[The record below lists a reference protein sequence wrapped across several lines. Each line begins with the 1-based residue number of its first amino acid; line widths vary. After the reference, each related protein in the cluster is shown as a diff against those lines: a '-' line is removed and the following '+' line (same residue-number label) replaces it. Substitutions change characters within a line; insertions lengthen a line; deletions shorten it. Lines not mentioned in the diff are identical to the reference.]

1 MLEIIGLIALAL
13 LGLFLTVAG
22 AAGFIGATV
31 FGSVHKSDYG
41 VPLVAAVIGVAILC
55 GAAYLSPFTL
65 TFERT
70 AQAANQGALNGQ

>member
-31 FGSVHKSDYG
+31 FGSVNKSDYG
-41 VPLVAAVIGVAILC
+41 VPLVAAVIGVAIIC

-70 AQAANQGALNGQ
+70 AQAAKQGEKP